1 MVGNLTENPTNC
13 AVAAQHV
20 SRGDKARLELPPL
33 AVAGP
38 RETGEMPRHPCTFHR
53 MRTEN
58 QMRAASP
65 QRRSQARLRSVP
77 FRPCPART
85 MPWVNTAPAVWE
97 FNGIAVRNISRD
109 FGLLPRC
116 SYTEGWPGLSRSGQ
130 KRQRL
135 IPPLRLRRPK
145 LHASTLR
152 CARICYRLDR
162 PTSRTFYQQGRG
174 IIHRVYPRASIYL
187 SASY

>member
-58 QMRAASP
+58 QMRAATEKPSP
-65 QRRSQARLRSVP
+65 PPFRSVP
-77 FRPCPART
+77 SSPVPSVPRPYEPRRAGWLAGAAAAAARRHVK
-85 MPWVNTAPAVWE
+85 PWTSQA
-97 FNGIAVRNISRD
+97 FQ
-109 FGLLPRC
+109 PR
-116 SYTEGWPGLSRSGQ
+116 
-130 KRQRL
+130 
-135 IPPLRLRRPK
+135 
-145 LHASTLR
+145 
-152 CARICYRLDR
+152 ARAAGAADRAADR
-162 PTSRTFYQQGRG
+162 PFTLQYS
-174 IIHRVYPRASIYL
+174 HVRVLVAL
-187 SASY
+187 AF

>member
-58 QMRAASP
+58 QMRAATEKPSP
-65 QRRSQARLRSVP
+65 PPFRSVRVP
-77 FRPCPART
+77 P
-85 MPWVNTAPAVWE
+85 
-97 FNGIAVRNISRD
+97 VR
-109 FGLLPRC
+109 C
-116 SYTEGWPGLSRSGQ
+116 PGLIRHRRFGNLTGSRSEISAEISGCYHAVHTQ
-130 KRQRL
+130 KAGLACPDPVRRERL
-135 IPPLRLRRPK
+135 VSPLRLRRPK